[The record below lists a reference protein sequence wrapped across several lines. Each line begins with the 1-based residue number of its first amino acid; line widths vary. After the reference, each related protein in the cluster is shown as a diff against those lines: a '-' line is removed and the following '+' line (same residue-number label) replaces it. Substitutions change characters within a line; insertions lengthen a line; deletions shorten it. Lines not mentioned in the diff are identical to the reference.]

1 MGLREKLRPTYS
13 NIHLVFHSSI
23 SCFHKISIKKNTTP
37 NTSNPQIPAHTKYW
51 SLSILRTGCP
61 KSDEGGSQF
70 PYSLLQ
76 PPHQLLFISRTTFL
90 FQRGNAEVSQK
101 GFLRSLPW
109 ISASAPVVSRWTGL
123 YQWSAQRSSRDR
135 PQPGCPTLVQACP
148 RTSPSKVPS
157 SGAPAAGSAASG
169 SPPRWNAAAA
179 GRLRPYPTRRRTTT
193 RDPSQRRP
201 AAGDRRRANS
211 RASAA
216 EPEALWLAFYAY
228 RYLNFYV
235 QSFILYNIL
244 WQ

>member
-101 GFLRSLPW
+101 GFLRRLAW
-109 ISASAPVVSRWTGL
+109 ISASVPVDSRWIGL
-123 YQWSAQRSSRDR
+123 CQWSAQRSSQNR
-135 PQPGCPTLVQACP
+135 PQPDCPTLAQACP
-148 RTSPSKVPS
+148 CTFPAQDKIQNHKGNLAKKKRRWSFLLLRGKTSPKNSIWYVNHS
-157 SGAPAAGSAASG
+157 SHSAVYCVAIFHS
-169 SPPRWNAAAA
+169 
-179 GRLRPYPTRRRTTT
+179 LKFLQQPYGT
-193 RDPSQRRP
+193 DSV
-201 AAGDRRRANS
+201 
-211 RASAA
+211 
-216 EPEALWLAFYAY
+216 YY
-228 RYLNFYV
+228 
-235 QSFILYNIL
+235 
-244 WQ
+244 